1 MRTVAVWGCGVIRGL
16 QDDEVLVAGVRFD
29 KCLGSES
36 TSMGVVER
44 CAVLC
49 LDGHLTVRIRG

>member
-1 MRTVAVWGCGVIRGL
+1 MRPEIN
-16 QDDEVLVAGVRFD
+16 EVLVAGVRFD

-44 CAVLC
+44 CAEGC
-49 LDGHLTVRIRG
+49 Q